1 MIGEDGIEQTTSLH
15 FEIWGSWIDWS
26 QSTLKVFEGMTLEVF
41 HVGAIPPASTGEAK
55 QSGKVRHLS
64 LWSHQ
69 ICVDALHYHCF
80 PSEAMTTHCFH
91 HFSITVQIGL
101 RWDVAN
107 TWKALLL
114 CILLWAPGSRPSW
127 RYYLPPVEMWQ
138 NIWLALHTS
147 SSAVLVPKA

>member
-1 MIGEDGIEQTTSLH
+1 MGLNKQHPCTLKSGEVGLIEVNLY
-15 FEIWGSWIDWS
+15 
-26 QSTLKVFEGMTLEVF
+26 TLKVFEGMTLEVF

-101 RWDVAN
+101 R
-107 TWKALLL
+107 
-114 CILLWAPGSRPSW
+114 
-127 RYYLPPVEMWQ
+127 
-138 NIWLALHTS
+138 
-147 SSAVLVPKA
+147 